1 MFKLKKKLIYD
12 AYIIYKTWVYKS
24 NYKYYM
30 INTKFDVHIKN
41 NKSIPS
47 NFKI

>member
-1 MFKLKKKLIYD
+1 MFKLKKKINFE
-12 AYIIYKTWVYKS
+12 IIHKTWIYKS

-41 NKSIPS
+41 NKNIPS